1 MMFKMKKKKIKR
13 RINKMMK
20 AYSYPIYVDPHSN
33 FVSKIKDVEVLFDR
47 LCTIGVEMGADI
59 ECVSNRP
66 SCKMVFWK
74 GTDYSV
80 VIVTVFEGKEIT
92 DDFIVEIQ
100 STAGDKFLFRNTYVN
115 IVNTAINYNLVD
127 SPKVSP
133 PRSISMP
140 KQDEKYEVSERDLKN
155 LFDMFE
161 CEFFES
167 RLTAGHVLMDIYKNC
182 RESDREMIRTH
193 PKLIDSLKVLLMCDI
208 SGQPDVKCATI
219 CLLLAV
225 EMNIQIDG
233 DIVDRQVGI
242 MWKEAK
248 RQLVKLRT
256 YV

>member
-1 MMFKMKKKKIKR
+1 MSSE
-13 RINKMMK
+13 MK

-33 FVSKIKDVEVLFDR
+33 FVSKIKDVDVLFDR

-59 ECVSNRP
+59 ECVHNRP

-74 GTDYSV
+74 GTDYA
-80 VIVTVFEGKEIT
+80 VIIITVFEGKEST

-127 SPKVSP
+127 TPKVSA

-140 KQDEKYEVSERDLKN
+140 MEDEKYEMTERDLKN

-161 CEFFES
+161 CEFFET
-167 RLTAGHVLMDIYKNC
+167 RLTAGHVLMDIYKKC
-182 RESDREMIRTH
+182 GESDREMIR
-193 PKLIDSLKVLLMCDI
+193 KDARLMDSLKVLLLCDV

-225 EMNIQIDG
+225 EMKIQIDA
-233 DIVDRQVGI
+233 DVVERQVGI

-248 RQLVKLRT
+248 RQLVKLRNI
-256 YV
+256 

>member
-1 MMFKMKKKKIKR
+1 MKKKRKIKR
-13 RINKMMK
+13 RIKMSSEMK
-20 AYSYPIYVDPHSN
+20 AYTYPIYVDPHSN
-33 FVSKIKDVEVLFDR
+33 FVSKIKDVEVLFNR
-47 LCTIGVEMGADI
+47 LCTIGIDMGADI
-59 ECVSNRP
+59 EYVSNRP

-74 GTDYSV
+74 ETDYSV
-80 VIVTVFEGKEIT
+80 VIVTIFEGKERT

-100 STAGDKFLFRNTYVN
+100 CTAGDKFLFRNTYVN

-140 KQDEKYEVSERDLKN
+140 KQDEKYEVNERDLKN
-155 LFDMFE
+155 LFHMFE
-161 CEFFES
+161 YEFFES

-182 RESDREMIRTH
+182 RESDREMIKTH
-193 PKLIDSLKVLLMCDI
+193 PKLIDSLKVLLLSDI

-225 EMNIQIDG
+225 EMKIQIDA
-233 DIVDRQVGI
+233 DVVERQVGI

-256 YV
+256 CV